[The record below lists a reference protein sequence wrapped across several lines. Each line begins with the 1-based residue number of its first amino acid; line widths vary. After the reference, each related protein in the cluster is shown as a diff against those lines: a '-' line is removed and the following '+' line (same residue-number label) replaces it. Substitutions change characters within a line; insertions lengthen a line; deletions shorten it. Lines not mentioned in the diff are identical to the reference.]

1 MFISHK
7 EQFQEAEIELYGK
20 SRRYATI
27 VLTYYG
33 RIETVPGVAVCVGGN
48 EWHPEH
54 PGKNPPGAGAA
65 VNPSALQLPV
75 QNRMYLQGAEAADW
89 HILLPLL
96 VKAYVKIKLLAKE
109 RGDRTAGAGGRCAC
123 L

>member
-1 MFISHK
+1 MAK
-7 EQFQEAEIELYGK
+7 N
-20 SRRYATI
+20 RRYATI

-33 RIETVPGVAVCVGGN
+33 GVETVPGVAVCVGGN

-54 PGKNPPGAGAA
+54 PGKHQPGAGAA

-75 QNRMYLQGAEAADW
+75 QIRMYLQGAEAADW
-89 HILLPLL
+89 RILLPLL
-96 VKAYVKIKLLAKE
+96 VKAYVKIKLLAEE

>member
-89 HILLPLL
+89 RILLPFL
-96 VKAYVKIKLLAKE
+96 VKAYAEDELLSEKG
-109 RGDRTAGAGGRCAC
+109 RSGFIGAGGR
-123 L
+123 